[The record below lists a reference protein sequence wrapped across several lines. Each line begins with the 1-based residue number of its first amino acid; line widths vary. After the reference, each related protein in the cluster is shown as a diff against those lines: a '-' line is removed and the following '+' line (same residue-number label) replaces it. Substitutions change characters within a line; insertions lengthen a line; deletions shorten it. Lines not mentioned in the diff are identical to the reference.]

1 MSLEKEMSLDN
12 LMGGIKNGGLVIF
25 ILMLI
30 IFGSNFYYKTYVINN
45 SKNLKIVKQLDD
57 KEIKKIILNQE
68 KNLLMS
74 KVLED
79 ENSKNYRVIRDSLER
94 FPNEGEYKV
103 QSLRLDSLV
112 TVYQLLQI
120 NLSKLKTDIEKEEAL
135 KEYLEVDTLEP
146 RYLILIK

>member
-1 MSLEKEMSLDN
+1 MKKQELGTLIF
-12 LMGGIKNGGLVIF
+12 GII
-25 ILMLI
+25 LI
-30 IFGSNFYYKTYVINN
+30 IVSGVLFFKIFFENPHFISNPQ
-45 SKNLKIVKQLDD
+45 NLKIVKQLEN

-74 KVLED
+74 KVLDD
-79 ENSKNYRVIRDSLER
+79 ENYKNYRVIRDSLAR

-112 TVYQLLQI
+112 IAYQLLQT
-120 NLSKLKTDIEKEEAL
+120 NLSKLKTDKEKEEAL